1 MCGRSEGET
10 LLSGNVQLSKEEI
23 VRRTTL
29 MFVAMAAALVL
40 GSGVALAAL
49 VEGNNSANTLT
60 GTNSADTIRAN
71 GGNDLVWA
79 LSGRDQVYGGYGADQ
94 LYGNRYGDTIFGGK
108 GTDRLYGGYGN
119 DHIVSQDL
127 NSRGIGQRDVVDCGL
142 GYDTFAA
149 DFEDR
154 VLSNCEEGSVGGF

>member
-10 LLSGNVQLSKEEI
+10 LLLRNVQLSKEEI

-60 GTNSADTIRAN
+60 GTNSADTIRAY

-79 LSGRDQVYGGYGADQ
+79 LSGSDRVYGGYGADQ

-119 DHIVSQDL
+119 DHIVSRDL

>member
-10 LLSGNVQLSKEEI
+10 LLLRNVQLSKEEI

-60 GTNSADTIRAN
+60 GTNSADTIRAY

-79 LSGRDQVYGGYGADQ
+79 LSGRDRVYGGYGADQ

-119 DHIVSQDL
+119 DHIVSRDL